1 MSETE
6 HHRMMALLEV
16 TELEEKVVEPYL
28 KMATTASLEE
38 KSQRV
43 KEQTQVLLQTNTAL
57 AEKLTEQDLICR
69 ELEDR
74 HHEFTL
80 ILDDTEHEQGELKR
94 LERDVRDNLKVIGQG
109 RRSEELRLR
118 RSLLHLEEKLSNLT
132 AENMRLWNQEREEHM
147 TIERLSRQIEHMEGE
162 AISLE
167 EKKAWLDR
175 AEEMGMQGHMDP
187 SGSGLFDLEED
198 EALEDVDIDDASELI
213 GMEKLKG
220 AGGEDDGS
228 ATPRSP
234 VGSDD
239 GIRPGNRSPRSP
251 GSRSPRMRGTTF
263 GGSAFGVAPTRK
275 TSTA

>member
-28 KMATTASLEE
+28 KLATTASLEE
-38 KSQRV
+38 KAVRV
-43 KEQTQVLLQTNTAL
+43 KEQMQILLQTNTAL

-74 HHEFTL
+74 HHEFEL

-94 LERDVRDNLKVIGQG
+94 LEKDVRDNLRLIGQG

-118 RSLLHLEEKLSNLT
+118 KSLLHLEEKLGHLT

-147 TIERLSRQIEHMEGE
+147 TIDRLSRQIEHMEGE
-162 AISLE
+162 AVSLE

-175 AEEMGMQGHMDP
+175 AEEMGQDGQLDP
-187 SGSGLFDLEED
+187 SAASGLFDLDQDLD
-198 EALEDVDIDDASELI
+198 EGDELI
-213 GMEKLKG
+213 GLEKL
-220 AGGEDDGS
+220 AALSDGS
-228 ATPRSP
+228 PTPRSP

-239 GIRPGNRSPRSP
+239 GIRPRERANSRSPRSP
-251 GSRSPRMRGTTF
+251 RFGKF
-263 GGSAFGVAPTRK
+263 GGKSDFGFDMVK
-275 TSTA
+275 GTA